1 MMFGGGML
9 LGWLLPVIL
18 LVLGGM
24 WLFNNAT
31 PSRRSGSDDFS
42 PRTRD
47 KSAAEILD
55 ERYARGEIT
64 QSEYKEMA
72 EALRR

>member
-18 LVLGGM
+18 LVLGGI
-24 WLFNNAT
+24 WLFNNGTSA
-31 PSRRSGSDDFS
+31 RRSGGNDFS
-42 PRTRD
+42 PRASGRTPD
-47 KSAAEILD
+47 EILD

-64 QSEYKEMA
+64 QGEYKEMS
-72 EALRR
+72 ETLHR

>member
-18 LVLGGM
+18 LVLGGA
-24 WLFNNAT
+24 WLFSNSTSA
-31 PSRRSGSDDFS
+31 RRSGGDDVS
-42 PRTRD
+42 QRVQT
-47 KSAAEILD
+47 KTATEILD

-64 QSEYKEMA
+64 QNEYMEMA

>member
-9 LGWLLPVIL
+9 LGWLLPVLL
-18 LVLGGM
+18 LVLGGI
-24 WLFNNAT
+24 WLFNNT
-31 PSRRSGSDDFS
+31 SGRRPENDDFTQHS
-42 PRTRD
+42 RE
-47 KSAAEILD
+47 KSASEILG

-64 QSEYKEMA
+64 QSEYTEMS

>member
-9 LGWLLPVIL
+9 LGWLLPVLL
-18 LVLGGM
+18 LVLGGV
-24 WLFNNAT
+24 WLFNNT
-31 PSRRSGSDDFS
+31 SGRRDEGDNFTRRSQE
-42 PRTRD
+42 R
-47 KSAAEILD
+47 SAAEILD

-64 QSEYKEMA
+64 QSEYQEMS

>member
-9 LGWLLPVIL
+9 LGWLLPVLL
-18 LVLGGM
+18 LVLGGV
-24 WLFNNAT
+24 WLFNNT
-31 PSRRSGSDDFS
+31 SGRRDEGDNFTRRSQE
-42 PRTRD
+42 RR
-47 KSAAEILD
+47 AAEILD

-64 QSEYKEMA
+64 QSEYQEMS

>member
-9 LGWLLPVIL
+9 LGWLLPVLL
-18 LVLGGM
+18 LVLGGI
-24 WLFNNAT
+24 WLFSVTSGRRGDDDNV
-31 PSRRSGSDDFS
+31 RRSS
-42 PRTRD
+42 RE
-47 KSAAEILD
+47 KNAAEILD

-64 QSEYKEMA
+64 QSEYQEMS